1 MNFEWDRLKAASNA
15 RKHGVTF
22 EEATTALRDPLSAT
36 ARDPNHSV
44 EESRFVTFGVS
55 SDSRLLVV
63 SHTAR
68 ENSIRS
74 ISARLATK
82 GERNIHEEG

>member
-1 MNFEWDRLKAASNA
+1 MNFQWGRRKAASNS
-15 RKHGVTF
+15 RKQDVAL

-36 ARDPNHSV
+36 ARDPDHSG

-55 SDSRLLVV
+55 SVGHLLVV
-63 SHTAR
+63 SRTAR
-68 ENSIRS
+68 ENSICT

-82 GERNIHEEG
+82 GGRSIYEEG